1 MKIALFGATG
11 KTGKIFLR
19 KALEKGHE
27 VTALVRNPKNLGVEN
42 EKLSMVEGSLLYQ
55 QDILDTLKDAELV
68 VNLSGHVKDS
78 PPDLQLNSIKIIV
91 NGMRENGIKRI
102 ITLTGGG
109 VRDHKNDR
117 PKFIDKLI
125 VFIMK
130 NLAGKGTRNALLDG
144 IAHIDYLRNQK
155 DIEHTIVRGPML
167 KDEPAKGTIEVGH
180 IGTVQGIKL
189 TREDLAEFII
199 AEIESKKF
207 INQMPFV
214 TNGK

>member
-11 KTGKIFLR
+11 KTGRIFLL
-19 KALEKGHE
+19 KALEKGHH
-27 VTALVRNPKNLGVEN
+27 VTALVRNPSKLQVED
-42 EKLSMVEGSLLYQ
+42 EKLNVVKGSLLNK
-55 QDILDTLKDAELV
+55 QDIHDTINGAELV

-78 PPDLQLNSIKIIV
+78 PPNLQLSSMEHIV
-91 NGMRENGIKRI
+91 SAMRENGVQRI

-109 VRDHKNDR
+109 VRDHANDQ

-144 IAHIDYLRNQK
+144 IAHIDYLKNQK
-155 DIEHTIVRGPML
+155 DIEHTVVRGPML
-167 KDEPAKGTIEVGH
+167 KDEPAKGKIEIGH
-180 IGTVQGIKL
+180 VGTVQGIKL
-189 TREDLAEFII
+189 TREDLAEFIVN
-199 AEIESKKF
+199 EVDSKDY